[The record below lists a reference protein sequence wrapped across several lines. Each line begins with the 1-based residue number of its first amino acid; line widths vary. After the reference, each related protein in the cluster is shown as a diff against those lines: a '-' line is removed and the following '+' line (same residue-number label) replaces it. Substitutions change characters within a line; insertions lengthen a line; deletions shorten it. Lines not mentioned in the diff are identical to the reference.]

1 MKDVD
6 VSDDLAP
13 GAAARRW
20 AAARLTYGGI
30 AVLALA
36 ALVAALFAPGV
47 IVAPVAAVL
56 GGACF
61 AALGAKGH
69 STDRQHDLARMSIGQ
84 ILERQVQNG
93 RRISIIDPST
103 GLLQRWYFDL
113 RVSEEVNRCNR
124 YGLPMTIVRLSVGS
138 ERPVHDGAEEWHLAR
153 VIARHLRQVDFA
165 SRVSATDFVV
175 CLPHTA
181 SAGGKIVATRLVRG
195 LREWHVQAGV
205 ASYPTDGKDL
215 ESLEGAAL
223 ARQSDD
229 WAEAGRAPLQNAG
242 LQERVARLR
251 PGEVASVSL
260 GPGDSARTVR
270 KRLQRAAKQA
280 GKDLMVWQGP
290 GQMLFRLSTAEAE
303 SEVA

>member
-1 MKDVD
+1 VGVPKDIAVA
-6 VSDDLAP
+6 VMA
-13 GAAARRW
+13 GRRW
-20 AAARLTYGGI
+20 TDARLAIGGL
-30 AVLALA
+30 AGLALA
-36 ALVAALFAPGV
+36 ALVAALFAPDV
-47 IVAPVAAVL
+47 IVAPVATVL
-56 GGACF
+56 GGACV

-69 STDRQHDLARMSIGQ
+69 STDRQNDLARMSIGQ

-113 RVSEEVNRCNR
+113 RVSEEVSRCNR

-195 LREWHVQAGV
+195 LREWRVEAGT
-205 ASYPTDGKDL
+205 ASYPEDGKDL
-215 ESLEGAAL
+215 ESLERASL
-223 ARQSDD
+223 ARQSGES
-229 WAEAGRAPLQNAG
+229 AEAVQGPLPNPG
-242 LQERVARLR
+242 LQERIAQLR

-270 KRLQRAAKQA
+270 QRLRRAAKQA

-290 GQMLFRLSTAEAE
+290 GQMFFRLSTAEAE